1 MTDENPFE
9 IQDIRQQNGK
19 LYANLRAISILN
31 REKVD
36 SYDLML
42 ESVDAS
48 GRRLNTLE
56 VTINVLDVN
65 NNAPVIDSNT
75 LTLEMKEDA
84 EVKIIFKYLYINH

>member
-1 MTDENPFE
+1 
-9 IQDIRQQNGK
+9 
-19 LYANLRAISILN
+19 
-31 REKVD
+31 
-36 SYDLML
+36 ML

-84 EVKIIFKYLYINH
+84 EVNIIFKISV

>member
-1 MTDENPFE
+1 M
-9 IQDIRQQNGK
+9 
-19 LYANLRAISILN
+19 N

-84 EVKIIFKYLYINH
+84 EVNIIFKISFQI